1 MGKVR
6 EVSRVTWLRREG
18 GRVTLLFENCLTGGA
33 LVKTYKT
40 ETSAKVEATKFHNR
54 IARLYG

>member
-6 EVSRVTWLRREG
+6 EVSKVTWLRREG
-18 GRVTLLFENCLTGGA
+18 GKVTLMFENCLTGAA

-40 ETSAKVEATKFHNR
+40 EAAAKGAATKFHNR
-54 IARLYG
+54 IARIYG